1 MVPRCTGERWNG
13 VVEMIEGI
21 KFWFSRDLYNLIVL
35 FAVLIA
41 VGILILI
48 VSVIDR
54 IVQKRKERRDKD
66 DT

>member
-1 MVPRCTGERWNG
+1 
-13 VVEMIEGI
+13 MIEGM
-21 KFWFSRDLYNLIVL
+21 KFWFSRDLYNLIVF

-54 IVQKRKERRDKD
+54 IAQKRKERRDRD
-66 DT
+66 G

>member
-1 MVPRCTGERWNG
+1 
-13 VVEMIEGI
+13 MIEGI
-21 KFWFSRDLYNLIVL
+21 KFWFSRDLYNLIVF

-54 IVQKRKERRDKD
+54 IAQKRKERRDRD
-66 DT
+66 G

>member
-1 MVPRCTGERWNG
+1 
-13 VVEMIEGI
+13 MIEGI
-21 KFWFSRDLYNLIVL
+21 KFWLSRDLYNLIVL

-54 IVQKRKERRDKD
+54 IAQKRKERRDKD
-66 DT
+66 DR

>member
-1 MVPRCTGERWNG
+1 
-13 VVEMIEGI
+13 MIEGI

-48 VSVIDR
+48 VNVIDR

>member
-1 MVPRCTGERWNG
+1 MTEY
-13 VVEMIEGI
+13 I

-54 IVQKRKERRDKD
+54 IAQKRKERRDKD
-66 DT
+66 DR